1 LAIISRGFCIEPA
14 EETNMGKHLVRGVLA
29 GVAGG
34 LVASWMMNEFATT
47 LGQKISDA
55 VETPA
60 DKRELAAESDGQDA
74 TMRAADKIVET
85 VTGGRHLTY
94 EQREIGGPIVH
105 YAMGAVTGGVYGALA
120 EYLPIVRTGLG
131 TGFGGFIFST
141 ADVFGVPALGLD
153 RPSDQYPLSSWANP
167 LASHLVYGV
176 TTELVRRVVRKVL

>member
-1 LAIISRGFCIEPA
+1 LAIISRGFRIEPA